1 MVLPTNSFLALRD
14 MQDNVLRLSLAVLW
28 GILAIP
34 LVLWARNTARQIS
47 SESELSR
54 LAVVVVMVVSFT
66 TGWVLWGVEA
76 LSAATIV
83 VAWVLF
89 VVQGVLDATTHRLSR
104 PVTWMAL
111 IGTMGLV
118 TVRVTGERNWTG
130 VFGVVLVAAIV
141 VVLFWI
147 MHWRSAE
154 SLGFGDVLLV
164 APLSLLLGS
173 INPRLVMFWLALSS
187 MTGALHGVIARR
199 LRKEKRIPFGPH
211 LLFGTW
217 LLLMISV

>member
-1 MVLPTNSFLALRD
+1 MVLSTYSFLALRD
-14 MQDNVLRLSLAVLW
+14 MQDSVFRPLLAVLW
-28 GILAIP
+28 GMLAVP

-54 LAVVVVMVVSFT
+54 SVVVVVVVVSFT
-66 TGWVLWGVEA
+66 TGWVVQGIEV

-83 VAWVLF
+83 VVWVLF

-104 PVTWMAL
+104 PVTWMAI

-118 TVRVTGERNWTG
+118 TVRATNERNWIG
-130 VFGVVLVAAIV
+130 VFGVVFVAAIV

-173 INPRLVMFWLALSS
+173 VNPRLVMFWLALSS
-187 MTGALHGVIARR
+187 VTGALHGVIARR
-199 LRKEKRIPFGPH
+199 LRKERRIPFGPH
-211 LLFGTW
+211 LLFGAW

>member
-1 MVLPTNSFLALRD
+1 MVLPTYSFLALRD
-14 MQDNVLRLSLAVLW
+14 MQDSVFRPLLAVLW
-28 GILAIP
+28 AILAIP

-54 LAVVVVMVVSFT
+54 SAVTVVMAVSFT
-66 TGWVLWGVEA
+66 TGWVVWGVES

-83 VAWVLF
+83 VAWVLL

-118 TVRVTGERNWTG
+118 TVRATNERNWTG
-130 VFGVVLVAAIV
+130 VLGVVFVAAIV

-199 LRKEKRIPFGPH
+199 LRKERRIPFGPH
-211 LLFGTW
+211 LLFGAW